1 MQLREIE
8 KDLASF
14 KEWLLARGAQVL
26 EPTSE
31 WEVLRFRCA
40 TSTSIIY
47 KDAKGKLSLQ
57 GRSAEA
63 YNAFRKAWRWDAGV
77 RKHRG
82 SKKRGQ
88 FIAALVKRDGYCC
101 FYCGNEMLHDQVT
114 LEHLVPLS
122 AGGPDHLANLALACG
137 TPCNQMAGHLSMV
150 EKVKL
155 RDKIRADQCKKMIL

>member
-47 KDAKGKLSLQ
+47 RDAKDQINMQ
-57 GRSAEA
+57 GRAKEA
-63 YNAFRKAWRWDAGV
+63 YRSFKGGKSWTAGV
-77 RKHRG
+77 KASRFG
-82 SKKRGQ
+82 KKRGM
-88 FIAALVKRDGYCC
+88 FVATLIKRDGYCC
-101 FYCGNEMLHDQVT
+101 FYCGNEMTQDQVT
-114 LEHLVPLS
+114 LEHLIPTA
-122 AGGPDHLANLALACG
+122 AGGVDHLVNMALAHSE
-137 TPCNQMAGHLSMV
+137 CNRKAGHLSLV
-150 EKVKL
+150 QKVVL
-155 RDKIRADQCKKMIL
+155 RDKMRAEECKKMIL